1 MMTDAMK
8 PLGISTWQLLAAA
21 PMHEAGGRLFVD
33 VSRAL
38 ASPAGRAGLLGM
50 AGKSDPLT
58 GDALATI
65 IAREFIP
72 SVPDATPAAA
82 AAPSPPPATP
92 PPIETDPAIVTGLI
106 AGGLGS
112 IEKLKRD
119 IAGTSGPA
127 LFDFIVED
135 VKELKR
141 VSFDPR
147 GIQALMAGMEAAWW
161 LNANLEE
168 WLGERNAADTLAQS
182 VPNNVT
188 SEMGLDLLR
197 VADVIRAH
205 QSVVAFLQQVERD
218 DFLDDLAALEGGRE
232 SRDAIAAW
240 LERYGMRGVGEIDI
254 TRPRWT
260 ERPTA
265 LLPMLLGN
273 IRNFEPGEADRR
285 FALGQQAARE
295 QEREL
300 IARLRAL
307 PDGTAKVE
315 EMKRMIDRLRTFSGY
330 REYPKYFIVN
340 RTFAYRRALLKE
352 AERLVQEQVI
362 DDRDDVFYLT
372 FEEFREAVRTRRID
386 HRLVA
391 ERREAF
397 MVNERLTPP
406 RVLTSEG
413 EMVAG
418 AYRREDLPP
427 GALVGIPVS
436 AGIVEGRARIILDP
450 AKADLEPGDI
460 LVTRF
465 TDPSWTPL
473 FVGIRGLVTEVGGQ
487 MTHGAVIAREYGLPA
502 VVGVEN
508 ATRLI
513 RDAQNIRVHGTSGFI
528 ELL

>member
-1 MMTDAMK
+1 MTDAMK

-21 PMHEAGGRLFVD
+21 PMHEAGARLFVD
-33 VSRAL
+33 VSRSL

-58 GDALATI
+58 GDALATL

-72 SVPDATPAAA
+72 LAPAATPAAPA
-82 AAPSPPPATP
+82 GPPPAP
-92 PPIETDPAIVTGLI
+92 APASPIETDPAIVTELI
-106 AGGLGS
+106 AGGLAS
-112 IEKLKRD
+112 IAKLNRD
-119 IAGTSGPA
+119 IAGISGPA

-161 LNANLEE
+161 LNANIET
-168 WLGERNAADTLAQS
+168 WLGEKNAADTLAQS

-197 VADVIRAH
+197 VADLIRPH
-205 QSVVAFLQQVERD
+205 RPVVAFLQSAERD

-232 SRDAIAAW
+232 SRDGIAGW

-254 TRPRWT
+254 TRPRWR

-273 IRNFEPGEADRR
+273 LRNFAPGEADRR
-285 FALGQQAARE
+285 FAQGLRAATDKE
-295 QEREL
+295 EEL
-300 IARLRAL
+300 VARLRAL
-307 PDGTAKVE
+307 PDGATKVE
-315 EMKRMIDRLRTFSGY
+315 DTKRMIERLRTFSGY

-340 RTFAYRRALLKE
+340 RTFAWRLAMLKE
-352 AERLVQEQVI
+352 AERLVQDRVI
-362 DDRDDVFYLT
+362 ADRDDVFYLT
-372 FEEFREAVRTRRID
+372 FDEFREVVRTRAID

-391 ERREAF
+391 ARRNAF
-397 MVNERLTPP
+397 RVNEALRPP

-418 AYRREDLPP
+418 AYRRDDLPP
-427 GALVGIPVS
+427 GALIGITVS
-436 AGIVEGRARIILDP
+436 AGTVKGRARIIFDP
-450 AKADLEPGDI
+450 AKAGLEPGDI
-460 LVTRF
+460 LVTPF

-513 RDAQNIRVHGTSGFI
+513 KDGQHIRVHGTSGFI
-528 ELL
+528 ELLQ